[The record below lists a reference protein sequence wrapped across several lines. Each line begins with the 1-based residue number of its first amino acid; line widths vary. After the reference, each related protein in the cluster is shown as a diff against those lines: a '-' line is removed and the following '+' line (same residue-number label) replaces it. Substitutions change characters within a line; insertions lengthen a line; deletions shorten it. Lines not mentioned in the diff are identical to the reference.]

1 MRGIVS
7 FHALDLE
14 LFDRLIGPLMVGEK
28 VNPDEFLDAALRVRR
43 AEWHVKRHRRALAT
57 LLESLE
63 PPPPAEG
70 TVWQKLRTRLER
82 LDHKA
87 DPIALLVAEKVDPDL
102 HLLGR
107 PFLIFEGSAERTSA
121 VVDEYARAAGDA
133 SLDSLVL
140 EQLLRLDSRLGAAL
154 APAEITDPVAPL
166 TLRNALL
173 EDLKAIHAAARRA
186 RDGLA
191 GAASAT
197 DLAQLVLL
205 AVEAHA
211 RAVPFWI
218 GRDVDGL
225 ETLCEAAGVDAPA
238 ILAPAWRPF
247 SAVIEALPA
256 LREVLTPSLDGPRA
270 VGAFVAPDDVPELVA
285 FLNAEG
291 ARIIQAATRAGE
303 GAKCSTLLRK
313 IRECAHH
320 AKRHGRGYLEASGV
334 LPAWFDPDDDLEGL
348 RTSA

>member
-28 VNPDEFLDAALRVRR
+28 VNPDEYLDAALRVRR
-43 AEWHVKRHRRALAT
+43 AEWHAKRHKRALAG
-57 LLESLE
+57 LLASLE
-63 PPPPAEG
+63 PPPPPEG
-70 TVWQKLRTRLER
+70 TMWQKLRTRLER

-87 DPIALLVAEKVDPDL
+87 DPTALVVAQKVDPDL

-107 PFLIFEGSAERTSA
+107 PFLIFEGSAERVSA
-121 VVDEYARAAGDA
+121 VVDEFAQAAGDSA
-133 SLDSLVL
+133 LDALVL
-140 EQLLRLDSRLGAAL
+140 EQLLRLDARLGPQL
-154 APAEITDPVAPL
+154 APVELNDPTAPL
-166 TLRNALL
+166 TLRNELL
-173 EDLKAIHAAARRA
+173 EQLKAIHGAARRA
-186 RDGLA
+186 RGDLA
-191 GAASAT
+191 GAASGAE
-197 DLAQLVLL
+197 LARLALL

-211 RAVPFWI
+211 RAMPFWI

-225 ETLCEAAGVDAPA
+225 EALCEAAGIEPPG

-247 SAVIEALPA
+247 ATAIDKLPA
-256 LREVLTPSLDGPRA
+256 MRDALGVSLQGPRA
-270 VGAFVAPDDVPELVA
+270 VGAFVAPDDVSELLA

-291 ARIIQAATRAGE
+291 SRIIQAATRAGE
-303 GAKCSTLLRK
+303 GATCTTLLKK

-334 LPAWFDPDDDLEGL
+334 LPAWFDPDDDVEGL
-348 RTSA
+348 SSAG

>member
-7 FHALDLE
+7 FHAVDLE

-43 AEWHVKRHRRALAT
+43 AEWHVKRHKRALAN
-57 LLESLE
+57 LLASLE
-63 PPPPAEG
+63 PPPPPEG

-87 DPIALLVAEKVDPDL
+87 DPAALLAAEKVDPDL

-107 PFLIFEGSAERTSA
+107 PFLIFEGSAERVSA
-121 VVDEYARAAGDA
+121 VVDEFAQAAGDA
-133 SLDSLVL
+133 ALDALVL
-140 EQLLRLDSRLGAAL
+140 EQLLRLDARLGPQL
-154 APAEITDPVAPL
+154 EPVELTDPTAAL

-173 EDLKAIHAAARRA
+173 EELKALHTAARRA
-186 RDGLA
+186 RDGLT
-191 GAASAT
+191 GAASST
-197 DLAQLVLL
+197 DLARLALL

-211 RAVPFWI
+211 RATPFWI

-225 ETLCEAAGVDAPA
+225 ETLCEAAGIDPPGV
-238 ILAPAWRPF
+238 LAPAWRPF
-247 SAVIEALPA
+247 AAAIDALPA
-256 LREVLTPSLDGPRA
+256 LRDALTAALDGPRA
-270 VGAFVAPDDVPELVA
+270 VGAFVAPDDVPELLA

-303 GAKCSTLLRK
+303 GATCSTLLRK

-320 AKRHGRGYLEASGV
+320 AKRHGRGYLEASGL
-334 LPAWFDPDDDLEGL
+334 LPAWFDPDDDVEGL
-348 RTSA
+348 SPRA